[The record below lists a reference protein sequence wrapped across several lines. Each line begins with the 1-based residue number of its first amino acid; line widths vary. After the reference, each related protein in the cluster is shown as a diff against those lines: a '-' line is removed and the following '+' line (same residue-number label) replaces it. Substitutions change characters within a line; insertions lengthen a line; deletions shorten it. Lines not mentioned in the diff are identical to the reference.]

1 MPLSMKKGMTWQAK
15 KESDGCLMPY
25 KEEAWLNS
33 MTSRKEID
41 QAAGEPTKK
50 KLLMK
55 RVSAV
60 ERELWQVP
68 N

>member
-1 MPLSMKKGMTWQAK
+1 
-15 KESDGCLMPY
+15 
-25 KEEAWLNS
+25 

-60 ERELWQVP
+60 EREL
-68 N
+68 